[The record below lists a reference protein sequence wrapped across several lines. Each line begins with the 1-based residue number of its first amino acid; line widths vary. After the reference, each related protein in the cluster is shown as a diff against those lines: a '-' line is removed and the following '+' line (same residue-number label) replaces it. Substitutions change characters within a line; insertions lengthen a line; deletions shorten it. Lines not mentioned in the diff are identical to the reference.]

1 MSKTTST
8 DPWMADVV
16 FLLQCRLLFQQ
27 ILHCT
32 SKNSGKPENGFGA
45 GFVDVLV
52 ALLVHLNRPKADI
65 ASSGKLRLRAAIERA
80 DALEVGISEV
90 LAYFGIGNIGELADV
105 RFVERRI
112 HPL

>member
-1 MSKTTST
+1 M
-8 DPWMADVV
+8 
-16 FLLQCRLLFQQ
+16 
-27 ILHCT
+27 
-32 SKNSGKPENGFGA
+32 
-45 GFVDVLV
+45 
-52 ALLVHLNRPKADI
+52 NRPKADI

-105 RFVERRI
+105 RLVERRI

>member
-1 MSKTTST
+1 M
-8 DPWMADVV
+8 
-16 FLLQCRLLFQQ
+16 
-27 ILHCT
+27 LHCAAEDFREAE
-32 SKNSGKPENGFGA
+32 NSFRA
-45 GFVDVLV
+45 GFVDVFV

-65 ASSGKLRLRAAIERA
+65 ASSGKLRLRTAIERA